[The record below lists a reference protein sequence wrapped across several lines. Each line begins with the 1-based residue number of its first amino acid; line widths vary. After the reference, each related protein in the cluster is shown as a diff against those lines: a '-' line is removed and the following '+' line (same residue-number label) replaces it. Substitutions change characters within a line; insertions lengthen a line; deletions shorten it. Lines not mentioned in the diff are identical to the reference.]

1 MQKKNRKFTN
11 FWRWNWIITNLQE
24 KWENGFRLII
34 QSKKQIEEFRVK
46 IEGSYREKR
55 TSDSDSLL
63 IVA

>member
-46 IEGSYREKR
+46 IEGSGREKR